1 MRLVRHAVTAT
12 IAAVAPVLLLGGTVA
27 AHAELIAVSPA
38 DGEVLDV
45 APAEVTL
52 TFSEPVSLTGGS
64 VRVLDDAA
72 EDVSTGSTLTDET
85 IITTLADDLADGT
98 YTVVFEVVSV
108 DSHRISGASV
118 FHVGAPT
125 SGGLAGEDIAVGG
138 DQAGWGVRAG
148 AAVLSTIGYLGA
160 LVAAGTL
167 AFSIYAD
174 RRASLRDVTSR
185 AAVLGAVALVAAVP
199 FRVARLGGGL
209 DALRDNDVLM
219 SALRGPIGVSTAI
232 TANAL
237 LLLAVLVDRRVARW
251 LCLVLAVVALAGF
264 SIEGH
269 TRATQRRWV
278 MVTSDVIH
286 LGAAA
291 VWLGGIVALVVMFRS
306 SMDAGSL
313 AGVVRRFSDSALLAV
328 VVVAVTGV
336 TMAWIILPTVG
347 ELTSTGYG
355 LALLVKVAL
364 VLVVVGLGAYNR
376 YRLVPAVGARDEQA
390 DAGTKQSGTARRWLG
405 NVVIAELVLLVAAVG
420 VTAVMVTRSPLSSVT
435 AAAPP
440 PADATKTMTVQ
451 LGEAATAD
459 VTVSPGTVGANTRWP
474 RAARSGR
481 PDRQPLRG
489 AGRRAVRA
497 GARRR
502 TATTRG
508 RPARH
513 RPLRGDR
520 RHGVRRDLG
529 PVHPGA
535 PRRVR
540 VRCGEYH
547 RDHRVGGA
555 GGTAIN
561 QINTTLTTSGTW
573 AASSTSGMRRW
584 ARSTAE
590 VITNAPARTAA
601 TGSIVRARAGRATT
615 TRRPTP

>member
-1 MRLVRHAVTAT
+1 MRLVRHAVTAA
-12 IAAVAPVLLLGGTVA
+12 IVAAAPLLLLGGTAA
-27 AHAELIAVSPA
+27 AHAELLSVSPA
-38 DGEVLDV
+38 DGEVVDV
-45 APAEVTL
+45 APAEVVL

-72 EDVSTGSTLTDET
+72 EDVSTGTTLTDE
-85 IITTLADDLADGT
+85 IITTTLPPGLANGT

-125 SGGLAGEDIAVGG
+125 SQGLTGKDLGVGG

-148 AAVLSTIGYLGA
+148 AAVLSTVGYLGA

-174 RRASLRDVTSR
+174 RRTSLRDVTSR

-199 FRVARLGGGL
+199 FRIARLGGGL

-278 MVTSDVIH
+278 MVASDVVH

-306 SMDAGSL
+306 SIDTGSL
-313 AGVVRRFSDSALLAV
+313 ASVVRRFSDSALVAV
-328 VVVAVTGV
+328 AVVAVTGV
-336 TMAWIILPTVG
+336 TMAWIILPTAG

-355 LALLVKVAL
+355 LALVIKVAL
-364 VLVVVGLGAYNR
+364 VLVVIALGAYNR
-376 YRLVPAVGARDEQA
+376 YRLVPAVGARERS
-390 DAGTKQSGTARRWLG
+390 AGAAAAGRPRSARRWLG

-420 VTAVMVTRSPLSSVT
+420 VTAVMVTRSPLTSVT
-435 AAAPP
+435 SAAAPAAP
-440 PADATKTMTVQ
+440 TASEPVTIQ
-451 LGEAATAD
+451 LGDAGTAI
-459 VTVSPGTVGANTRWP
+459 VTVTPGSVGTNVIGIEVRDQE
-474 RAARSGR
+474 
-481 PDRQPLRG
+481 DRFVNPYEAPVVELSLPAVDVGPLRPEVVPLG
-489 AGRRAVRA
+489 IGRYEATVDMGFAG
-497 GARRR
+497 
-502 TATTRG
+502 TW
-508 RPARH
+508 
-513 RPLRGDR
+513 
-520 RHGVRRDLG
+520 DLS
-529 PVHPGA
+529 
-535 PRRVR
+535 VR
-540 VRCGEYH
+540 VRLDEFES
-547 RDHRVGGA
+547 VA
-555 GGTAIN
+555 G
-561 QINTTLTTSGTW
+561 
-573 AASSTSGMRRW
+573 
-584 ARSTAE
+584 
-590 VITNAPARTAA
+590 
-601 TGSIVRARAGRATT
+601 TT
-615 TRRPTP
+615 TVTIQ

>member
-12 IAAVAPVLLLGGTVA
+12 IAAVAPVLLFGGTVA

-38 DGEVLDV
+38 DGEVLGV

-306 SMDAGSL
+306 SMDARSL

-355 LALLVKVAL
+355 LALLIKVAL

-440 PADATKTMTVQ
+440 SADATKTLTVQ
-451 LGEAATAD
+451 LGETATAD
-459 VTVSPGTVGANTRWP
+459 VTVSPGTVGANTVGLELRDLEGRIVNP
-474 RAARSGR
+474 YEAPVVELSVPALDVGPLR
-481 PDRQPLRG
+481 PDVVPLGIGRYEATADMG
-489 AGRRAVRA
+489 FAG
-497 GARRR
+497 
-502 TATTRG
+502 TW
-508 RPARH
+508 
-513 RPLRGDR
+513 
-520 RHGVRRDLG
+520 DLSI
-529 PVHPGA
+529 
-535 PRRVR
+535 RVR
-540 VRCGEYH
+540 LDEFESV
-547 RDHRVGGA
+547 A
-555 GGTAIN
+555 GS
-561 QINTTLTTSGTW
+561 TTVTI
-573 AASSTSGMRRW
+573 
-584 ARSTAE
+584 E
-590 VITNAPARTAA
+590 
-601 TGSIVRARAGRATT
+601 
-615 TRRPTP
+615 